1 MKIKFLIAAIVSIAI
16 IVLTLPIFFYY
27 KLKTDE
33 KDKAIERCIIACK
46 QAMIAGKD
54 LSNGPCLLNPIP
66 ELKDWVCDV
75 AHWPRQP
82 VDNLAENQCSYF
94 REGKARHF
102 VEVDISC
109 NFIRA
114 Y

>member
-1 MKIKFLIAAIVSIAI
+1 MKVKFLFVTIAI
-16 IVLTLPIFFYY
+16 IAIIILILPIVFYY
-27 KLKTDE
+27 KLQANE
-33 KDKAIERCIIACK
+33 KEKAIEKCVNACK

-102 VEVDISC
+102 VEVDIAC